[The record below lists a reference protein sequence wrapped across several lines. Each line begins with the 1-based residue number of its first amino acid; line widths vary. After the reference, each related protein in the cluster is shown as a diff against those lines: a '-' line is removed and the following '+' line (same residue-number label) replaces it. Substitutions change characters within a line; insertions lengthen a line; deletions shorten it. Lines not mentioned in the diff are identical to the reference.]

1 MMISENVHMLW
12 DEIPNAADFIDAL
25 ANLYDEDN
33 REWLWDEFLDVQPGC
48 KESYLRE
55 YVEFFGAD
63 ELFYKA
69 LQTADP
75 ALSKDFLMNVLE
87 IGVEEDDLPMILGRY
102 SGTFSGEEIITILDS
117 YDVPE
122 EYAKVFLGERIE
134 GELSYD
140 QICTILDRVDEEL
153 YPQLRPYIKKLP
165 FSKRMDLI
173 DVFDIEL

>member
-1 MMISENVHMLW
+1 MMISENVHVLW
-12 DEIPNAADFIDAL
+12 DEIPNAADFIDTL

-33 REWLWDEFLDVQPGC
+33 REWLWDEFLDVQSGC
-48 KESYLRE
+48 KESYLLE
-55 YVEFFGAD
+55 YVE
-63 ELFYKA
+63 
-69 LQTADP
+69 
-75 ALSKDFLMNVLE
+75 
-87 IGVEEDDLPMILGRY
+87 
-102 SGTFSGEEIITILDS
+102 FSGEEIITILDS

-140 QICTILDRVDEEL
+140 QIYTILDRVDEKL
-153 YPQLRPYIKKLP
+153 YPQLRQYIKKLP